1 MTLSDLPTVTE
12 LFSDE
17 VEIKPGPLA
26 LNLVFF
32 VQYPWASGS
41 ALSSLGDKKKNMPDT
56 HRVDVFLAQ
65 HQSCKQSSHPFCSDA
80 GDSWGLCWRKLTT
93 HIH

>member
-26 LNLVFF
+26 FNLVFF
-32 VQYPWASGS
+32 AQSPWASGP
-41 ALSSLGDKKKNMPDT
+41 ALSSLGEKKKDVPET

-65 HQSCKQSSHPFCSDA
+65 H
-80 GDSWGLCWRKLTT
+80 RKLQTVLAPFLQ
-93 HIH
+93 